1 MPLSNHCDDLT
12 SFLDDVLTLDKLK
25 NVLDAD
31 IFEQAFEYAGV
42 ATVRRRRL
50 PLEAIMWSV
59 IGMSLFRNETVWDIA
74 SRLDITLPG
83 KNKLVA
89 PSALVQGR
97 QRLGVDAVCHSFR
110 LLAQRAFYK
119 HAFEQWCG
127 LNLLAVDGVSFR
139 TQDNEENRS
148 AFGSDS
154 NQFGEG
160 SYPQI
165 RMCSLMEVSSHLL
178 LDSSFDARHVGEMTL
193 AKRLLSS
200 VPDDSLTLFDRGYY
214 SLSLLYQWQ
223 RQGKNTHWM
232 LPARKDLQYQVERHI
247 SDEDKIITLH
257 TSPQAKSKFKDLPEQ
272 ITARLTTYKVDGK
285 SYRVLSS
292 LIDPMRYPYDEL
304 TEVYTQRWEIE
315 LGFREMKQGLHQS
328 KHALRSKKPDMV
340 RQELWGLLLAYNLIR
355 IAMIDATKAEE
366 ILIPRQLSFS
376 LCMRHIIAFFML
388 TPIHSASKL
397 PVHYEELLTTLRLFV
412 LPDRLPDRRYPR
424 EVRKKPR
431 KYPYKRKCQ
440 STLN

>member
-1 MPLSNHCDDLT
+1 MSLSNCFDDLS
-12 SFLDDVLTLDKLK
+12 SFLDDVHTLDKLK
-25 NVLDAD
+25 DVLDTD
-31 IFEQAFEYAGV
+31 ILEQAFEYAGV

-50 PLEAIMWSV
+50 PLDAVMWSV

-97 QRLGVDAVCHSFR
+97 QRLGVDAVQHSFQ
-110 LLAQRAFYK
+110 LLAKRAFDE
-119 HAFEQWCG
+119 HAFEQFCG

-139 TQDNEENRS
+139 TQDNEENHN

-154 NQFGEG
+154 NQYGEG
-160 SYPQI
+160 SYPQV

-193 AKRLLSS
+193 AERLLPS

-214 SLSLLYQWQ
+214 SLGLLYQWQ
-223 RQGKNTHWM
+223 KQGQNTHWM
-232 LPARKDLQYQVERHI
+232 LPAKKDLQYQIERDI
-247 SDEDKIITLH
+247 SDHDKIVTLH
-257 TSPQAKSKFKDLPEQ
+257 TSPQARRKFTGLPEQ
-272 ITARLTTYKVDGK
+272 ITARLTMYEIDGK

-292 LIDPMRYPYDEL
+292 LIDLMRYQYDEL
-304 TEVYTQRWEIE
+304 TDVYTQRWEIE

-355 IAMIDATKAEE
+355 IVMIDATKAEE
-366 ILIPRQLSFS
+366 TLIPRQLSFS
-376 LCMRHIIAFFML
+376 LCMRHIIAFLML

-397 PVHYEELLTTLRLFV
+397 PMHYEELLKTLRMFV
-412 LPDRLPDRRYPR
+412 LPDRAPDRRFPR
-424 EVRKKPR
+424 VVRKKAH

-440 STLN
+440 SGLN